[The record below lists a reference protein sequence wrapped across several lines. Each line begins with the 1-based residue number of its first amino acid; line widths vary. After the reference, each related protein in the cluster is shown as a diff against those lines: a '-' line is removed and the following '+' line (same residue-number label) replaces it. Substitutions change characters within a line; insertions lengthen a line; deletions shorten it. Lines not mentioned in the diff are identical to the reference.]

1 MQKKKKNAV
10 VLYSCIQLRWDV
22 AVTFAIQSTKNL
34 KVNKIS

>member
-1 MQKKKKNAV
+1 MQKKKNAV
-10 VLYSCIQLRWDV
+10 VLYNYIQLRWDV